1 MNKFMELQILTNVA
15 DAGGISKAADR
26 LGIAKS
32 AVSRRLSE
40 LEQRLGIQLF
50 HRTTRSM
57 KLTELGHSFYLQAT
71 RILSDLEEAEE
82 SVSQSHGDLSGTIK
96 IAAPLS
102 FGLLHLGPALI
113 DFQQQHPN
121 IMFDIDFNDRQ
132 IDLVHE
138 GFDLGI
144 RIAKLQD
151 SSLIARKIA
160 KARLVICASPSYLKK
175 KGEPKTP
182 EELIDHDCLVYSLLN
197 VSNSWVFNNS
207 KGKNYQIKMNPVL
220 IANNG
225 DFLKTVAIA
234 GMGIIL
240 EPLFIA
246 HDAIQKKQLIP
257 ILQDYSKLST
267 DIWAITSHT
276 RHLSHRVRS
285 FINFLI
291 SRFKDSAHI

>member
-1 MNKFMELQILTNVA
+1 MELQILTNVA